1 MDLRFEE
8 VSEAHQSTF
17 QWVYQNKRDGRKWDS
32 LSDWLTSDG
41 QIYWV
46 NGKAGSGKSTLMRFI
61 YGHSETLKLL
71 QKWSGGKEIM
81 IAKYFFWNSG
91 SEEQRSQAGLFR
103 SLLFEVLNQRRDLIR
118 HIFPNKW
125 ARKRSLGLR
134 LPNEK
139 ILWSLPVLKTA
150 LTDLTQMAT
159 DDLRMCFFV
168 DGLDECEGTEESGD
182 HRAMGDFLKK
192 ISTFPFIKVCL
203 SSRPWHL
210 FEEIFGRDSG
220 LRLQDL
226 TRHDMRVY
234 VTDKLTE
241 NGRMKALEELGPVSA
256 TKFVNKILDK
266 AEGVF
271 LWVTLVLKSVING
284 IGRYE
289 SISGLEARIWRLPSD
304 LLDLYGHMFDRIDSS
319 DMQKAAQILRIFQ
332 ASRWTTLPV
341 TVIHLGLALEA
352 TYDQAV
358 SRSCEEMSHEELTL
372 LYHRTASTLKSTC
385 QGFIEIHERHD
396 RSRRRVA
403 VDWLRGGQSREVYPE
418 LLLNEV
424 SYIHRTVMD
433 YLMIYEIGAK
443 IRFETRSLKDFS
455 PETSNLIGITL
466 LCKILKPEIL
476 RECCSGRS
484 LPLSVLFYG
493 RVGKTCANDVIKL
506 RHHHLLDQL
515 HDLWYNIERYNR
527 ASLCNADFVNTVPD
541 KKAQKFEYDFLDKA
555 VMVRNVSWII
565 HRITLIKRFPES
577 RNPLLNFFW
586 ANILQNCED
595 PSSVCSFFKVAIL
608 CLRCGTNPNDLCE
621 LKHDR
626 YTIWQFVLKG
636 LNKSLIDTEFLANT
650 EYLQGAACLII
661 TCLKQ
666 GADTEA
672 KVIPFLLDEAG
683 VDPLPVTVD
692 TVIERL
698 EELEVKGSNELRQLF
713 EKNRANKFVNT
724 SPSIYREPSPVKLK
738 RPRATGS
745 EEQERRTVMC

>member
-17 QWVYQNKRDGRKWDS
+17 QWVYQNERDGRKWGS

-61 YGHSETLKLL
+61 YRHSETLKLL
-71 QKWSGGKEIM
+71 QKWSDGKEIM

-91 SEEQRSQAGLFR
+91 SKEQRSQAGLFR

-118 HIFPNKW
+118 HIFPDRW
-125 ARKRSLGLR
+125 AQKRSLGLR

-168 DGLDECEGTEESGD
+168 DGLDECEGTEESSD

-192 ISTFPFIKVCL
+192 ISTFPFVKVCL

-256 TKFVNKILDK
+256 TKFVNEILDK

-284 IGRYE
+284 IGRHE
-289 SISGLEARIWRLPSD
+289 SISDLEARIRRAPSD
-304 LLDLYGHMFDRIDSS
+304 LLDLYRHMFARIDCS
-319 DMQKAAQILRIFQ
+319 DMQKAAQIIQIFLVLC
-332 ASRWTTLPV
+332 TTNIPG
-341 TVIHLGLALEA
+341 TVICLGLALE
-352 TYDQAV
+352 TRYDQAV
-358 SRSCEEMSHEELTL
+358 SRACEEMSHEELIL
-372 LYHRTASTLKSTC
+372 LYRRTASTLKSTC
-385 QGFIEIHERHD
+385 QGLIEIHDFSGRP
-396 RSRRRVA
+396 VA
-403 VDWLRGGQSREVYPE
+403 EDYVHKKLSREE
-418 LLLNEV
+418 LLLNEL
-424 SYIHRTVMD
+424 SYIHHTVNEFFMKEG
-433 YLMIYEIGAK
+433 MQEEI
-443 IRFETRSLKDFS
+443 RLQTRSLKDFS
-455 PETSNLIGITL
+455 PEISVLIGITL
-466 LCKILKPEIL
+466 LCKISKPEVFRRYYL
-476 RECCSGRS
+476 GRFF
-484 LPLSVLFYG
+484 PHMVLFYG
-493 RVGKTCANDVIKL
+493 HVGETCANDVIKL

-515 HDLWYNIERYNR
+515 HDLWYNIGRYNR

-541 KKAQKFEYDFLDKA
+541 KKAQNFEYSFLYEA
-555 VMVRNVSWII
+555 MLFGNASWII
-565 HRITLIKRFPES
+565 HRITLIKRFPEL
-577 RNPLLNFFW
+577 RIPLLNTFW
-586 ANILQNCED
+586 ADILQNYED
-595 PSSVCSFFKVAIL
+595 PRRVCRFFEVATFF
-608 CLRCGTNPNDLCE
+608 LRYGTNPNDLGG
-621 LKHDR
+621 LKDDP

-636 LNKSLIDTEFLANT
+636 LNKSLMNTEFLADT
-650 EYLQGAACLII
+650 EYLQVSARLII
-661 TCLKQ
+661 TCLEQ

-683 VDPLPVTVD
+683 VDPLPVTAD

-698 EELEVKGSNELRQLF
+698 EELEVKGSSELRQLF
-713 EKNRANKFVNT
+713 ERNRANKFVNT

-745 EEQERRTVMC
+745 EEQERKNIMR